1 MGGDGDN
8 PSVAS
13 TASGASKSK
22 QVRDGAADRA
32 ARKELSK
39 LERSIAKFD
48 DREKKLHASLA
59 DAATDPDKLQKLGA
73 ELKQVIADKEAAE
86 EQWMELFAELDG

>member
-1 MGGDGDN
+1 
-8 PSVAS
+8 

-48 DREKKLHASLA
+48 DREKKLHSSLA